1 MYRNHISYQG
11 TIHKNANQIIKI
23 KVDKIASTIAFNA
36 FKNPVY
42 YYNDKESEKDS
53 VIDKKEQNK
62 GFNIPANIFL
72 FTVKDKEETTLFSVL
87 KINNK
92 DNFKNYLI
100 NQFKIKNFSEKQN
113 FTKATIKDQKINLAF
128 NEDKCVIAFNPS
140 KEKVE
145 DIFTDLLVKNNTLI
159 SDDTFWQTIKNQ
171 NNHISYISTNLNQ
184 LGINFIDGEI
194 DINGHFKQASH
205 LVIPANKSN
214 YKFSDSSSVS
224 MFLNLKSIKD
234 YKSIN
239 IKNQVIDL
247 DSLNTYYNG
256 NFYAEISGKT
266 SQTDSIITYT
276 YNDDFEKVETLT
288 AVKKEV
294 PEININL
301 NANSKEFVGYL
312 KRISAIKNNKVNK
325 DLFPL
330 YQFQIYTLSQ
340 QILLS
345 TNLQNSISKTHINN
359 SNIFGLVVNFD
370 KLKKQDLFPVINP
383 YIKQLEVLKVT
394 GRKDKDSIIKVEG
407 RLLVKN
413 KNINALVQFFR

>member
-1 MYRNHISYQG
+1 MYRNYMSYQG
-11 TIHKNANQIIKI
+11 TIHKNVNQIIKI
-23 KVDKIASTIAFNA
+23 KVDKIVSTIAFNA
-36 FKNPVY
+36 LKNPVY
-42 YYNDKESEKDS
+42 YYNDKESETDS
-53 VIDKKEQNK
+53 IVDKKEQNK

-72 FTVKDKEETTLFSVL
+72 FTVKGKSETTFFSVL
-87 KINNK
+87 NINNK

-100 NQFKIKNFSEKQN
+100 NQFKIKSFSEQQN
-113 FTKATIKDQKINLAF
+113 FTKATTKDQKINLAF
-128 NEDKCVIAFNPS
+128 NKDKCVIAFNPS

-159 SDDTFWQTIKNQ
+159 SDNPFWQTIKNQ
-171 NNHISYISTNLNQ
+171 NNHISYISSNLNQ
-184 LGINFIDGEI
+184 LSINFIDGEI
-194 DINGHFKQASH
+194 DINGQFKQASH

-224 MFLNLKSIKD
+224 MFLNLKTIKNH
-234 YKSIN
+234 KPIN
-239 IKNQVIDL
+239 IKNQVIGL

-266 SQTDSIITYT
+266 SQIDSIITYT

-288 AVKKEV
+288 AVKKDV

-301 NANSKEFVGYL
+301 NANSKEFVRYL
-312 KRISAIKNNKVNK
+312 NRISAVKDNMINKN
-325 DLFPL
+325 LFPL
-330 YQFQIYTLSQ
+330 YQFQIDTLSQ

-345 TNLQNSISKTHINN
+345 TNLQNSITKKPFNN
-359 SNIFGLVVNFD
+359 SAVFGLLVDFD
-370 KLKKQDLFPVINP
+370 KLKKQNLFPVIKP
-383 YIKQLEVLKVT
+383 YINHLETLKIT
-394 GRKDKDSIIKVEG
+394 GKEKDSIIKVEG